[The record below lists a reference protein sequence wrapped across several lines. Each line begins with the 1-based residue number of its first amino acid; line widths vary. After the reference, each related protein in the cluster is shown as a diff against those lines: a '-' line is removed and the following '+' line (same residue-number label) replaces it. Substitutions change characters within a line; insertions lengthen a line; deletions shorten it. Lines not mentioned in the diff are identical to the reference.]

1 LYKSNRKTYI
11 GFSGRLRAECDECRM
26 CAGNGGDRQ
35 QLPARLLFAVEETVS
50 RGVFRLSCGSVF
62 GRGERAAGSGRLSDL

>member
-1 LYKSNRKTYI
+1 
-11 GFSGRLRAECDECRM
+11 M

-50 RGVFRLSCGSVF
+50 QGVFRLSCGSVF